1 MAKASKSIN
10 FKNAEINKAKN
21 LIIEVTKDDTK
32 YYSLSKLIDEW
43 DGIEGINITIKKD
56 DEVESDVEDD

>member
-10 FKNAEINKAKN
+10 FKNAEINKAKG
-21 LIIEVTKDDTK
+21 LITEVTKDDTK

-43 DGIEGINITIKKD
+43 DGIEGLSITIKKD